1 MLVTLL
7 VIANLAVVLSSS
19 IVYEDVSVAS
29 AGAKD
34 VVGGWWL
41 TLGDVVEV

>member
-7 VIANLAVVLSSS
+7 VIANLAVMSSS

-34 VVGGWWL
+34 IVGGWWL
-41 TLGDVVEV
+41 TLGDIVEV